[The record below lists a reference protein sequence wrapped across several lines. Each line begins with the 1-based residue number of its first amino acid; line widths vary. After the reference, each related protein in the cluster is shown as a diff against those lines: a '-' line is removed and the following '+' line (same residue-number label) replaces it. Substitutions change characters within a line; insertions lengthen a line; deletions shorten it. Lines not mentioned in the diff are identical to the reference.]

1 MKQIKICTVEALEK
15 RILKA
20 LKNYKFGASD
30 RILKEHVKADFFHY
44 DFYQALRNLQQHGLI
59 AYNEN
64 IESYELVKR

>member
-1 MKQIKICTVEALEK
+1 MKQIKNCTVEALEK

-30 RILKEHVKADFFHY
+30 RILKEHVNTEFFHY
-44 DFYQALRNLQQHGLI
+44 DFYQALENLQQQGTV

-64 IESYELVKR
+64 TESYELVKR